1 MATANPLSVQGIHHL
16 RHFRH
21 LNGEKPAGADIKPIP
36 AVITDAAAN
45 THRVTQPEV
54 YLLRKEGGESGESPK
69 TDAAAAGY
77 LSPPACGAVANGGEG
92 GDRRGPGPALLAQLA
107 KALEPK
113 EPAADPSPPVI
124 SAARRLNLT
133 AAAAPPPELLELLGD
148 NKAELFAL
156 PTGNHCR
163 CCDHPI
169 AWPRIGAGPTYT
181 DGTASAW
188 PAPTARP
195 RLIALLALEHWRQEH
210 QRHLRHLRRAPI
222 RGLPGPTSTP
232 GAVASARCHGGRA
245 ACGAA
250 GVGGC
255 GWRLVRRRGHTS
267 AGRPAEGART
277 GEAKGSR
284 AGSRHA
290 DPRGRGRS

>member
-1 MATANPLSVQGIHHL
+1 MVKV
-16 RHFRH
+16 R
-21 LNGEKPAGADIKPIP
+21 
-36 AVITDAAAN
+36 
-45 THRVTQPEV
+45 
-54 YLLRKEGGESGESPK
+54 K

-156 PTGNHCR
+156 LTGNHCR

-181 DGTASAW
+181 DGTAKCQACADSPTPADRTPGPGALVARAPETPTPPQEGADPGPAW
-188 PAPTARP
+188 TDLDAWCHRIGALTTVAERRMVLRGWVAAAGGRNGAGAIHLPA
-195 RLIALLALEHWRQEH
+195 ALPKGLALATLKAHA
-210 QRHLRHLRRAPI
+210 RAL
-222 RGLPGPTSTP
+222 GM
-232 GAVASARCHGGRA
+232 
-245 ACGAA
+245 
-250 GVGGC
+250 
-255 GWRLVRRRGHTS
+255 RLL
-267 AGRPAEGART
+267 ED
-277 GEAKGSR
+277 EDED
-284 AGSRHA
+284 
-290 DPRGRGRS
+290 DP